1 MEILYALVTAIYMGG
16 GQGYEF
22 AYSHPT
28 LLTENECRV
37 ISRKMNSKFL
47 KGFMEYAGGNSNKSE
62 NTKFYC
68 IPTADVTLFKKCSIR
83 RARET
88 PKQITTIEMIERAR
102 AFKRCML
109 Q

>member
-37 ISRKMNSKFL
+37 ISRKMNHKSL
-47 KGFMEYAGGNSNKSE
+47 KAFSYSVDSE
-62 NTKFYC
+62 MTKFYC
-68 IPTADVTLFKKCSIR
+68 VPTADVTLFKKCNFG
-83 RARET
+83 RANET
-88 PKQITTIEMIERAR
+88 SKQITTIEEYRKAR
-102 AFKRCML
+102 ACNMFYP
-109 Q
+109 